1 MRKNSYLIM
10 SVAAVTAL
18 TSCKKLGDLS
28 ADNFTVTPTP
38 LEAVAGQVSTTI
50 DGKFPEKYM
59 KKKAVVT
66 VTPVLKYEGGEAKG
80 QSATFQGEK
89 VEGNDQTIA
98 YKAGGTYTMKT
109 IFDYVPAMQKSDL
122 YLQFDAKVGK
132 KTVSVPEVKVGY
144 GVLATSALL
153 GKTLAS
159 TNPSL
164 APDAYQ
170 RIIKEKQEANI
181 KFLIQQANLR
191 SSELNSTSMKDFVKM
206 LKQINDEKETKALKN
221 IEVSAYASPDGAL
234 DLNTRLAEKRQ
245 DNSEKYLQKQLKSN
259 KMTAE
264 VDTKYTAEDWDG
276 FQELVSQ
283 SNIQDKEVILRVLS
297 MYKDPEER
305 EKQIRNMSAVFKELA
320 DQILPELRRARLTI
334 NYEII
339 GRSDEQIVAQY
350 KSDASQLSVEEML
363 YGANLMTNAAD
374 KEAWYQKTTQL
385 YANDYRAYNN
395 LGMLAY
401 QKGDLTAAENYFNK
415 AKSLKVDAS
424 EANANLALIAMNK
437 GDIKSAETYMGKASG
452 ANNFNEIMGNLNIAK
467 GAYQQAASNF
477 NGVNTNSAALAQILN
492 KDYASAKTTLNN
504 VKNADAY
511 TAYLK
516 AIVAAR
522 TNDAAG
528 VNSNLKEA
536 VSKDASLKA
545 YAAKD
550 LEFASYQSTINSL

>member
-1 MRKNSYLIM
+1 
-10 SVAAVTAL
+10 
-18 TSCKKLGDLS
+18 
-28 ADNFTVTPTP
+28 
-38 LEAVAGQVSTTI
+38 
-50 DGKFPEKYM
+50 M

-98 YKAGGTYTMKT
+98 YKAGGTYTMKA

-415 AKSLKVDAS
+415 AKSLKADAS